1 MRTSFTIDFVP
12 LLLTAT
18 VFTAGCKVV
27 HWLGKRHRMKQDDL
41 KVGPATC
48 RLYLRYDI
56 LIRSSSVNRQ
66 PGAATPLSGR
76 SLHLVA
82 ASKGSAWTCL
92 GWTASL

>member
-41 KVGPATC
+41 KVGPAIC
-48 RLYLRYDI
+48 RL
-56 LIRSSSVNRQ
+56 
-66 PGAATPLSGR
+66 
-76 SLHLVA
+76 
-82 ASKGSAWTCL
+82 
-92 GWTASL
+92 